1 MARTSSAK
9 KIARLAEKGKG
20 KKVRFQG
27 GSVFPSVVLGVLV
40 IGVVLIAYARQ
51 GGTVVDASVS
61 AEQKYATAFAFFN
74 CDSLATDLNQ
84 ADAATLNATD
94 KFAAVTTENPSA
106 IIGDGIVGWMP
117 QVLAGQR
124 KAKLETIF
132 ALYGMTVTDDSITL
146 KDGTKISES
155 DTKCAEQDAVISVN
169 VWESGSA
176 SSQLSIASFG
186 GVKIDDQMTVVLSFA
201 PEGTEITRPAVADSL
216 ADYQG

>member
-40 IGVVLIAYARQ
+40 IGAVLIAYARQ